1 MLTPMP
7 AGWTIVM
14 SVIHNLPK
22 IASVLHWTHDCTS
35 QPRSITHTLA
45 TSIIMSRVL
54 QRVWQAIQ
62 KHCRD
67 VFEDFDKL
75 LLETAAKA
83 AGNVISCPACG
94 EYSEFEGNNDDGIGF
109 PQQPVQ
115 LFRCIKCL
123 QASIAWARQVV

>member
-1 MLTPMP
+1 
-7 AGWTIVM
+7 M

-22 IASVLHWTHDCTS
+22 ILHLCCIGHMVV
-35 QPRSITHTLA
+35 PANLA
-45 TSIIMSRVL
+45 QSFTPSRHEMMMSRVV

-94 EYSEFEGNNDDGIGF
+94 EYSEFEGNSDDGIGF

-115 LFRCIKCL
+115 LFRCIKCF
-123 QASIAWARQVV
+123 QASIAWAWQVV